1 MQKLPRQRRNPLE
14 REKRNFYVLQVIRA
28 RHGERGGVLDEDGK
42 EKTEKDSDD
51 ERRQKVKRLNENGGS
66 YKDSLNRLLLMT

>member
-1 MQKLPRQRRNPLE
+1 M
-14 REKRNFYVLQVIRA
+14 
-28 RHGERGGVLDEDGK
+28 LDEDGK